1 MTTQATRT
9 RKITSLMDTIKREYA
24 RRNHDANVSCRVEL
38 SRRYNRRRYMLTYES
53 VSFIGHTVLY
63 DATRGEIWIRP
74 LSREHGHIGHTALEW
89 AGAESLLL
97 DAMLD
102 IALSTAP
109 GSLTRESL
117 KEWRETRKPQ
127 A

>member
-9 RKITSLMDTIKREYA
+9 RKITGLMDSIKREFA
-24 RRNHDANVSCRVEL
+24 RKNHDANVSCYVKL
-38 SRRYNRRRYMLTYES
+38 SRRYNRRRYMLAYEGDT
-53 VSFIGHTVLY
+53 FIGHTVLY

-74 LSREHGHIGHTALEW
+74 LSREHGHIGHAALEW

-97 DAMLD
+97 DEMLD

-109 GSLTRESL
+109 GSLTRETL
-117 KEWRETRKPQ
+117 KEWRESRKPQ